1 MWVSGLVWEPRHY
14 NKVAYSIISNRLR
27 VDTGRNENVCMDQT
41 NNNLHGQSV
50 YVWTGRVGGGGGVME
65 SVLFIMS
72 ISCMPLF
79 SNCGFLHFFF
89 FLFFFCHTVLRGV
102 LEWRNI
108 QVDSR

>member
-50 YVWTGRVGGGGGVME
+50 YVWTGRVGGGGGGGDGV
-65 SVLFIMS
+65 SFIYNEHFLYA
-72 ISCMPLF
+72 IIFQLWF
-79 SNCGFLHFFF
+79 SSFFF
-89 FLFFFCHTVLRGV
+89 FFCFFFA
-102 LEWRNI
+102 I
-108 QVDSR
+108 QFYGECWSGETSK